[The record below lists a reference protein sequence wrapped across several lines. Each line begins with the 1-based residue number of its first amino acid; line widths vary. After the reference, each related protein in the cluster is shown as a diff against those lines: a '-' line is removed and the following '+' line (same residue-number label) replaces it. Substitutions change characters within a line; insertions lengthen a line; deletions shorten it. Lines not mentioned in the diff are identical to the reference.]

1 MLSDN
6 RKAYLSRLYRFN
18 YGLGIAQLRTWHC
31 TITDFILRDYGLG
44 IAQLRTWYCR
54 NFEITDIN
62 HCKTIISVIIQKGG
76 ILWLFVEVN

>member
-6 RKAYLSRLYRFN
+6 RKAYFTRLCRFN
-18 YGLGIAQLRTWHC
+18 YGLRIAQLRTWHC
-31 TITDFILRDYGLG
+31 TITDFSLRDYGLC
-44 IAQLRTWYCR
+44 IAQLRTRYCI

-62 HCKTIISVIIQKGG
+62 YCKTIISVIIQKGG